1 MRRALHWIEELIAG
15 TALVIVVLAVV
26 WGVITRYITAQPA
39 AWAAEVAGIAFA
51 WCVFVGAAA
60 GVKRGTHVSIDML
73 VMLFPAPVQRAVNRL
88 AAFVALGFCAAATV
102 MAASFAADNFDN
114 PSAVLRLPLSV
125 LYGALVVGFA
135 LMTWRSAQAMLGQ
148 RWEDPWAA

>member
-1 MRRALHWIEELIAG
+1 MPRLLHWLEEIIACS
-15 TALVIVVLAVV
+15 ALVIVVLAVV

-39 AWAAEVAGIAFA
+39 AWAAEVAAIAFA

-60 GVKRGTHVSIDML
+60 GVKRGAHVSIDML
-73 VMLFPAPVQRAVNRL
+73 VMLLPQAAQRVVNRG
-88 AAFVALGFCAAATV
+88 AALVALGFCAATTV

-125 LYGALVVGFA
+125 LYAALVAGFG
-135 LMTWRSAQAMLGQ
+135 LMTLRSFQAMLG
-148 RWEDPWAA
+148 RPWQETPRA